1 MSARRASQANFA
13 GCFQGQK
20 NWRRIRTLRRIRALF
35 WVAFS
40 SKTMVTIRLTRRGA
54 RNQPFY
60 HVVVTDSRKRQGG
73 PSLEHVGFFNPI
85 ARRGEQKL
93 KLDLPRIDYW
103 VGKGAQPSDRV
114 RNLVASYRKQATA

>member
-1 MSARRASQANFA
+1 
-13 GCFQGQK
+13 
-20 NWRRIRTLRRIRALF
+20 
-35 WVAFS
+35 
-40 SKTMVTIRLTRRGA
+40 MVTIRLTRRGA

-85 ARRGEQKL
+85 AGKNEQKI

-103 VGKGAQPSDRV
+103 VGQGAQPSERV
-114 RNLVASYRKQATA
+114 ATLVSSYRKQATA